1 MMPRHAQGL
10 ILALA
15 LSLLAIPS
23 VAAQTRGISVTAADR
38 ASGQTAEVQLYRKA
52 YAVVIGIDR
61 YPNLPPDRQLSY
73 AVRDAKG
80 VAATLARHFA
90 FDKIIT
96 LYDREAT
103 KAAILRVLTGDL
115 ANLDEET

>member
-1 MMPRHAQGL
+1 MLGRAVPDRPRGRAGGWWPRRLCALVVVTAMAAGL
-10 ILALA
+10 GPRLVGSA
-15 LSLLAIPS
+15 P

-38 ASGQTAEVQLYRKA
+38 ASGRTAEVQLYRKA

-90 FDKIIT
+90 FD
-96 LYDREAT
+96 R
-103 KAAILRVLTGDL
+103 RPRPRP
-115 ANLDEET
+115 